1 MIRESM
7 AEPAGASHSQ
17 FVFEPGAVLG
27 RRYRIDATIA
37 SGGMGTVFRG
47 THLAL
52 GHEVAI
58 KVLHERAVNDDAL
71 RRFAR
76 EARLAAHLGES
87 SRHIARVVDYGVE
100 RGRPFLVMELLRGE
114 DLRERL
120 ERERVLPPE
129 TVVRFVTQLCEA
141 LDVAHEEGV
150 VHRDVKPANV
160 FIARSGSS
168 RAPVLTIKLMDF
180 GVATMASERTLRNG
194 LVLGTPAFMAPEQI
208 EGHDVDLRADLWAV
222 AALVYRMLTGRFPFG
237 SGPVSAVGPAI
248 VDDEPDPP
256 TEHAP
261 DLPPAIDE
269 WMERGLAKDPE
280 ARFMSAGEL
289 ASALAEALEE
299 APPISYPAL
308 GRQGSGVRRIRRT
321 PHMAVVATAFA
332 TFAGLIM
339 LLLFLFRH

>member
-7 AEPAGASHSQ
+7 ANRAEASQSL

-27 RRYRIDATIA
+27 RRYRVDATIA

-58 KVLHERAVNDDAL
+58 KVLHERALNDDAL

-87 SRHIARVVDYGVE
+87 SRHIARVVDFGVE

-120 ERERVLPPE
+120 ERDRILSPE
-129 TVVRFVTQLCEA
+129 IVVRFVSQLCEA

-160 FIARSGSS
+160 FLARTGSS
-168 RAPVLTIKLMDF
+168 RAPVISVKLMDF
-180 GVATMASERTLRNG
+180 GVATLASELTPRNG

-208 EGHDVDLRADLWAV
+208 EGREVDLRADLWAV
-222 AALVYRMLTGRFPFG
+222 AALVYRMLTGRYPFG
-237 SGPVSAVGPAI
+237 SGAVADVGSAI
-248 VDDEPDPP
+248 VDADFDPP

-261 DLPPAIDE
+261 DLPPAIDA
-269 WMERGLAKDPE
+269 WMERALAKDPD
-280 ARFMSAGEL
+280 ARFSSAGEL
-289 ASALAEALEE
+289 SSALADALDE
-299 APPISYPAL
+299 PQYPSYPAL
-308 GRQGSGVRRIRRT
+308 ERHGSGVRRVRRR
-321 PHMAVVATAFA
+321 PHMAVVATIMA
-332 TFAGLIM
+332 TIAGLVVV
-339 LLLFLFRH
+339 LLSLFRR